1 MCYSAEVS
9 IGTFAAVGVASLYI
23 WIRNKG
29 IDRGIALVLFIVSL
43 MQLFEYILWI
53 NPECNDTNKWIS
65 AIIPV
70 YLSLQPAM
78 LASAVWLTNSGTG
91 AYYPLIIFCS
101 LIGIIPFILYTVR
114 TRKSPCIFK
123 GECGHLDW
131 NIFDNVLKTTLEPQQ
146 YISYILYYGAM
157 VYVIYTLKNKMFANI
172 FLLFGGLSL
181 LITNMTYSD
190 VWGSVWCHSVN
201 AMAIAAIFT

>member
-9 IGTFAAVGVASLYI
+9 IGTFVAVSAASLYL
-23 WIRNKG
+23 WMRNKG

-43 MQLFEYILWI
+43 MQLFEFILWI
-53 NPECNDTNKWIS
+53 NPECNDANKWIS

-70 YLSLQPAM
+70 YLYLQPAL
-78 LASAVWLTNSGTG
+78 LAFAVWLTNSGTG
-91 AYYPLIIFCS
+91 AFYPLIIIS
-101 LIGIIPFILYTVR
+101 ALIGFIPYTLYVFR
-114 TRKSPCIFK
+114 TRRSPCIFK

-131 NIFDNVLKTTLEPQQ
+131 KMFDNLLKTRLEPLQ
-146 YISYILYYGAM
+146 YIPYIVYYSMMA
-157 VYVIYTLKNKMFANI
+157 YVIYTLKNKMFANI

-181 LITNMTYSD
+181 LITNMTYSE

-201 AMAIAAIFT
+201 AMAIAAILV

>member
-1 MCYSAEVS
+1 
-9 IGTFAAVGVASLYI
+9 
-23 WIRNKG
+23 
-29 IDRGIALVLFIVSL
+29 
-43 MQLFEYILWI
+43 
-53 NPECNDTNKWIS
+53 
-65 AIIPV
+65 
-70 YLSLQPAM
+70 M

-91 AYYPLIIFCS
+91 EYYPLIVFGS
-101 LIGIIPFILYTVR
+101 LIGIIPVLLH

-131 NIFDNVLKTTLEPQQ
+131 NILDNVLKTTLEPQQ

-181 LITNMTYSD
+181 FITNMMYSE

-201 AMAIAAIFT
+201 AMAIAAIFI